1 VLEEAELNRTGGPEP
16 ARLARALITVA
27 GERSGLRRRLLIGA
41 ALVCAAGLAAWIG
54 VLAVTLPWR
63 YRAGGW
69 SAAWVGFDAVL
80 FLAFAATAWAA
91 WRRRQ
96 VLILCLVVV
105 AVLLCCD
112 AWFDTTLDWGTPG
125 FVESLT
131 LALVIELPLAVL
143 AMIGA
148 RRLLRL
154 TFLRLEMLKGGS
166 GHVPPFWKEPLF
178 GEYSAGESYRDLFRP
193 PDKAAPDGPA
203 PDGPTLDGPTL
214 DGAAPDGATPD
225 GPAPAEAESGPGD
238 RAA

>member
-1 VLEEAELNRTGGPEP
+1 MLDEAELNRTGGAEP
-16 ARLARALITVA
+16 AGLTRALITVA

-69 SAAWVGFDAVL
+69 SAAWIGFDAVL

-125 FVESLT
+125 FMESLT
-131 LALVIELPLAVL
+131 LALLVEVPLAVL

-154 TFLRLEMLKGGS
+154 TFRRLDTLKGDS
-166 GHVPPFWKEPLF
+166 GPVPPFWRVPLF
-178 GEYSAGESYRDLFRP
+178 GEYSAGDGYRHLFREP
-193 PDKAAPDGPA
+193 QAQAAGC
-203 PDGPTLDGPTL
+203 
-214 DGAAPDGATPD
+214 
-225 GPAPAEAESGPGD
+225 APAEAAPNQAEATPDRATPARATADKATPGPGD

>member
-1 VLEEAELNRTGGPEP
+1 VLDEAELNRTGGPDP
-16 ARLARALITVA
+16 AGLTRALITVA

-41 ALVCAAGLAAWIG
+41 ALFCAAGLAAWIG

-96 VLILCLVVV
+96 VLILCLVIV
-105 AVLLCCD
+105 ATLLCCD

-125 FVESLT
+125 FVDSLT
-131 LALVIELPLAVL
+131 LALAVELPLAIL

-154 TFLRLEMLKGGS
+154 TFRRLDTLKGDS
-166 GHVPPFWKEPLF
+166 GPVPPFWKVPLF
-178 GEYSAGESYRDLFRP
+178 GEYSAGEGYRDLFYP
-193 PDKAAPDGPA
+193 PQRQPDGTALAEAKPDEATPAEAKPGKAAP
-203 PDGPTLDGPTL
+203 
-214 DGAAPDGATPD
+214 
-225 GPAPAEAESGPGD
+225 GPGD

>member
-1 VLEEAELNRTGGPEP
+1 MLDEAELNRTGGSEP
-16 ARLARALITVA
+16 AGLTRALLTVA

-41 ALVCAAGLAAWIG
+41 ALVCAAGLAAWII

-80 FLAFAATAWAA
+80 FFAFAATAWAA

-131 LALVIELPLAVL
+131 LALAVEVPLAIL
-143 AMIGA
+143 ALNGA

-154 TFLRLEMLKGGS
+154 TFRRLDTLKGDS
-166 GHVPPFWKEPLF
+166 GPVPPFWKVPLF
-178 GEYSAGESYRDLFRP
+178 GEYSAGDGYRDLFRP
-193 PDKAAPDGPA
+193 PEACPVEAAPDS
-203 PDGPTLDGPTL
+203 
-214 DGAAPDGATPD
+214 AAPDRATPARATSARARSD
-225 GPAPAEAESGPGD
+225 EAAPGPGD